1 MVKISPKQI
10 ILLVVDILLLLY
22 LLHPISVQIQTDKT
36 TNEDSK
42 SNS

>member
-22 LLHPISVQIQTDKT
+22 LLHPISVQI
-36 TNEDSK
+36 
-42 SNS
+42 